1 MAKAGKRVDSLTGKT
16 VLVIDDDP
24 YICELVELA
33 LAPAG
38 ARVCSALSGEEG
50 LRRFDTCRPDLVI
63 LDIMMPAPNGFE
75 VCASIAGRS
84 RVPIIFLTAL
94 GQDQDVV
101 RGLELGAVDYIV
113 KPFSPKVLA
122 ARAGAALRQ
131 AARPPAGQARP
142 IPGNGHLTLDAG
154 QRLVWLG
161 RKPVHL
167 TPTEYQLLAY
177 LLDNPD
183 RLVPAEEIVRHIW
196 GPEYGKS
203 ANYVHVYVSRLRRK
217 LEPDPK
223 QPRYLHSVHGAG
235 YRLDLPA
242 ADL

>member
-1 MAKAGKRVDSLTGKT
+1 MTKVGKRVDSLTGKT

-33 LAPAG
+33 LAGAG
-38 ARVCSALSGEEG
+38 ARVYSALNGEEG
-50 LRRFDTCRPDLVI
+50 LRRFDACRPDLVI

-75 VCASIAGRS
+75 VCARIADRS

-101 RGLELGAVDYIV
+101 RGLEMGAVDYIV

-131 AARPPAGQARP
+131 AAEGRP

-154 QRLVWLG
+154 QRVVWLG
-161 RKPVHL
+161 GKPVHL

-223 QPRYLHSVHGAG
+223 QPQYLHSVHGVG
-235 YRLDLPA
+235 YRLDLA
-242 ADL
+242 DADL